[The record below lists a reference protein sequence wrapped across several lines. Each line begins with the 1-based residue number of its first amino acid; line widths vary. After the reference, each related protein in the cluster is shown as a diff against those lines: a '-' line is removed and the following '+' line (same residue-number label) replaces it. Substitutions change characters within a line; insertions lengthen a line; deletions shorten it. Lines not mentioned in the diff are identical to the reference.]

1 MTTIRRAAVTGLL
14 AAWLA
19 PLPVLAES
27 QSSNSS
33 SNCSDGR
40 CSRVERYV
48 VEDERGRAGFTRVER
63 WIEGVPGFREEQARS
78 WRHGNRLGVPWFQ
91 PRRANRDDDGD
102 DD

>member
-1 MTTIRRAAVTGLL
+1 MSVIRRAAVTGLL

-19 PLPVLAES
+19 PLPALAGS

-40 CSRVERYV
+40 CSRVESYV
-48 VEDERGRAGFTRVER
+48 VEDRNGRAGWTRVER
-63 WIEGVPGFREEQARS
+63 WVEGAPGWRTTQGEA
-78 WRHGNRLGVPWFQ
+78 WRHGYRLGAPWSR
-91 PRRANRDDDGD
+91 PSRPNRDDDD